1 MRTFFLQNRYLLLI
15 SVIVYLLSPLITK
28 PKFEWID
35 LHILSDRPQELTT
48 WEIIEYK
55 SNNLTSNLE
64 MVPPESSRAKYVFR
78 FTIPVIMKIFGLNRV
93 SFYFLMLFVGFL
105 TIFCW
110 TKISHYLSQNYTIT
124 FLSSLALVSSF
135 YGVAFY
141 VYTPTAMQALSYFLI
156 AFSIALYLSDK
167 KSLMLIPLPFLFFND
182 ERGMLSF
189 SIIGL
194 FILFDL
200 IIKKGMDTKSLFK
213 NFHLLSLVLV
223 FLVCFLFRLSLIQFA
238 GMKMPLGMVGFEV
251 FKLQWRETHLGF
263 FSGVEGFVLPIFLS
277 LAYLYKRKQ
286 YFLLTVNTAV
296 ILLFMIGGLILVT
309 DMTMS
314 VAYMTPLALLIL
326 FVEKDFKVLK
336 ILFTGVVLINLF
348 FPTIVCI
355 RTSIS
360 IWYSAFYDIIWKLLI
375 VFNLS

>member
-1 MRTFFLQNRYLLLI
+1 MKKFLSQNKYLFLI
-15 SVIVYLLSPLITK
+15 SFIVYLLAPMITK

-35 LHILSDRPQELTT
+35 MHIFSEDIGAT
-48 WEIIEYK
+48 WELLEFK
-55 SNNLTSNLE
+55 AQNLGSNLE
-64 MVPPESSRAKYVFR
+64 MYPPNSSRAKYVFR
-78 FTIPVIMKIFGLNRV
+78 FTIPVIMKVFGLNRV

-110 TKISHYLSQNYTIT
+110 TRISHYLSQNYTIT
-124 FLSSLALVSSF
+124 FLSSLSLVSSF

-156 AFSIALYLSDK
+156 AFTIALYLSDK
-167 KSLMLIPLPFLFFND
+167 KYLMLIPLPFLFFND
-182 ERGMLSF
+182 ERGALAF

-200 IIKKGMDTKSLFK
+200 IIKKGIDIKSIFK
-213 NFHLLSLVLV
+213 NFHIIGLLFV
-223 FLVCFLFRLSLIQFA
+223 FILCFLFRLSLIQFF

-263 FSGVEGFVLPIFLS
+263 FSGVEGFVFPIFLS
-277 LAYLYKRKQ
+277 LVYLYNRKQ
-286 YFLLTVNTAV
+286 YFLLTFNTAV
-296 ILLFMIGGLILVT
+296 ILLFMIGGLMLVT

-314 VAYMTPLALLIL
+314 IAYMTPLALLIL
-326 FVEKDFKVLK
+326 FLEKDFKVLK

-355 RTSIS
+355 RTSVS
-360 IWYSAFYDIIWKLLI
+360 IWYSACYDIIWKLLI